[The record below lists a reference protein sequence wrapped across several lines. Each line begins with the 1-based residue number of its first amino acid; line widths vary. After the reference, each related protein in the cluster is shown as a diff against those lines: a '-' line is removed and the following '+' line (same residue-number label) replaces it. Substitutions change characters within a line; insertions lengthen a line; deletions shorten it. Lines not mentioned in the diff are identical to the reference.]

1 MLFDDQRWSYRE
13 FVKDCA
19 QRAAYLLNARDETKP
34 FHIAVLLDNVPEYP
48 LWLGACA
55 LAGATLVGLNPTRR
69 GADMERDI
77 SHTECQFIVTESR
90 YLADFEGLNID
101 ILPSKTNN
109 IDSVEYRERLPSYA
123 ESPLPKALA
132 SKNSIFCLIF
142 TSGTSGHPKACI
154 ISQGHAVRRARML
167 SDAFQ
172 LGEGDVHYVAMPL
185 FHSNSLFMG
194 FAPPLVHGGAMALRR
209 KFSASGFLPD
219 IRRHGASFFNY
230 VGKPLAYI
238 LATPEQPDDA
248 INPLKIAMGNEA
260 ADVDIE
266 RFSRRFGCTVVDTYG
281 STEGGALIMRTS
293 DMPRGALGKAASA
306 STLVMDPDTGQ
317 ECARAVF
324 DQNGLLLNANEA
336 VGELVDTATA
346 NDFEGYWKNEQAT
359 DARTRN
365 GYIWMG
371 DLAYRDERDF
381 FYFVGRDSDRI
392 RVDGENIACAQI
404 EQVVHRHP
412 KIMLAAVYPVP
423 DPIVGDRVMLALQLV
438 DAEEFDVL
446 EFWHF
451 LKQQT
456 DFGTKWMPSFIR
468 LSDKLP
474 TTETNK
480 ILKRKLR
487 QEYWKCDDPVWYRTN
502 REGIF
507 RLLSR
512 EKAERIEQ
520 EFVDRGRAS
529 VLGLA

>member
-1 MLFDDQRWSYRE
+1 MSIS
-13 FVKDCA
+13 
-19 QRAAYLLNARDETKP
+19 NA
-34 FHIAVLLDNVPEYP
+34 
-48 LWLGACA
+48 
-55 LAGATLVGLNPTRR
+55 
-69 GADMERDI
+69 
-77 SHTECQFIVTESR
+77 
-90 YLADFEGLNID
+90 
-101 ILPSKTNN
+101 
-109 IDSVEYRERLPSYA
+109 SVE
-123 ESPLPKALA
+123 
-132 SKNSIFCLIF
+132 
-142 TSGTSGHPKACI
+142 
-154 ISQGHAVRRARML
+154 
-167 SDAFQ
+167 
-172 LGEGDVHYVAMPL
+172 
-185 FHSNSLFMG
+185 
-194 FAPPLVHGGAMALRR
+194 
-209 KFSASGFLPD
+209 
-219 IRRHGASFFNY
+219 
-230 VGKPLAYI
+230 
-238 LATPEQPDDA
+238 
-248 INPLKIAMGNEA
+248 
-260 ADVDIE
+260 
-266 RFSRRFGCTVVDTYG
+266 RFGCTVVDTYG

-324 DQNGLLLNANEA
+324 DQNGFLLNANEA
-336 VGELVDTATA
+336 VGELVNTATA